1 MSEYKKAGVDI
12 ALAEQVKNK
21 IKLQVASTRTPA
33 VLADVGA
40 FGGMFAFPRD
50 YKEPV
55 LVATTDGVGTK
66 LKVAITAGRLDT
78 VGEDLVNHSVN
89 DLLVQ
94 GAAPLFFMDYQAW
107 GKLDAAA
114 GESLMEGLVRG
125 CKRHNCPLLGGETA
139 EMPGFYAP
147 GEFDLA
153 GFMVGIVERKKI
165 LDGRAITAGDV
176 LIGLAS
182 SGLHTNGY
190 SLARKVLLDS
200 GTFKLDSFLPD
211 YRATLADEL
220 LRVHRSY
227 FHLLH
232 PLILQGKLSG
242 LAHITGGGIPGNLIR
257 ILPSGATAIVDT
269 GAWEVPP
276 IFRLIQKAGEVG
288 KQEMYQVFN
297 MGIGMVCVVPKD
309 KVDDF
314 MRDLKGREEKFWTIG
329 EISTGKHEVV
339 LK

>member
-12 ALAEQVKNK
+12 ALADAVKNK
-21 IKLQVASTRTPA
+21 IKLLVASTRTPA

-40 FGGMFAFPRD
+40 FGGMMSFPKD
-50 YKEPV
+50 YKDPV

-66 LKVAITAGRLDT
+66 LKVAIAAKRLDT

-107 GKLDAAA
+107 GKLDAALA
-114 GESLMEGLVRG
+114 EVLMEGLVRG
-125 CKRHNCPLLGGETA
+125 CKKHNCPLLGGETA
-139 EMPGFYAP
+139 EMPGLYAK

-153 GFMVGIVERKKI
+153 GFMVGIVENAKI
-165 LDGRAITAGDV
+165 LDGRSISPGDV
-176 LIGLAS
+176 LVGLAS

-200 GTFKLDSFLPD
+200 GLYRLDSFLPD
-211 YRATLADEL
+211 NGTTLADEL

-232 PLILQGKLSG
+232 PLILQGKLNG
-242 LAHITGGGIPGNLIR
+242 LAHITGGAIPGNLIR
-257 ILPSGATAIVDT
+257 ILPFEASAVVNTASWD
-269 GAWEVPP
+269 VPP
-276 IFRLIQKAGEVG
+276 IFKMIQKAGEVS
-288 KQEMYQVFN
+288 KEEMYRVFN
-297 MGIGMVCVVPKD
+297 MGVGMVAVVGKD
-309 KVDDF
+309 KLEDVL
-314 MRDLKGREEKFWTIG
+314 RDLKGMNEKFWVVG
-329 EISTGKHEVV
+329 EIVKGKKEVI
-339 LK
+339 LQ

>member
-12 ALAEQVKNK
+12 ALADAVKNK
-21 IKLQVASTRTPA
+21 IKLLVASTRTPA

-40 FGGMFAFPRD
+40 FGGMMTFPKD
-50 YKEPV
+50 FKEPV
-55 LVATTDGVGTK
+55 LVASTDGVGTK
-66 LKVAITAGRLDT
+66 LKVAIAARRLDT

-107 GKLDAAA
+107 GKLDASAA
-114 GESLMEGLVRG
+114 EVLMEGLVRG
-125 CKRHNCPLLGGETA
+125 CKKHNCPLLGGETA
-139 EMPGFYAP
+139 EMPGFYAE

-153 GFMVGIVERKKI
+153 GFMVGVVEKAKI
-165 LDGRAITAGDV
+165 LDGRTITPEDV

-190 SLARKVLLDS
+190 SLARRVLLDS
-200 GTFKLDSFLPD
+200 GLYRLDSFLPD
-211 YRATLADEL
+211 NGTTLADEL

-232 PLILQGKLSG
+232 PLILQGKLNG
-242 LAHITGGGIPGNLIR
+242 LAHITGGGIPGNLVR
-257 ILPSGATAIVDT
+257 ILPYETSAAVNSS
-269 GAWEVPP
+269 AWKVPP
-276 IFRLIQKAGEVG
+276 IFSLIQKAGEINRD
-288 KQEMYQVFN
+288 EMYQVFN
-297 MGIGMVCVVPKD
+297 MGIGMIAVVGKD
-309 KVDDF
+309 KLEDVL
-314 MRDLKGREEKFWTIG
+314 RDLKGMNEKFWVIG
-329 EISTGKHEVV
+329 EITTGKKEVI

>member
-12 ALAEQVKNK
+12 ALADAVKNK
-21 IKLQVASTRTPA
+21 IKLLVASTRTPA

-40 FGGMFAFPRD
+40 FGGMMTFPKD
-50 YKEPV
+50 FKEPV
-55 LVATTDGVGTK
+55 LVASTDGVGTK
-66 LKVAITAGRLDT
+66 LKVAIAARRLDT

-107 GKLDAAA
+107 GKLDASAA
-114 GESLMEGLVRG
+114 EVLMEGLVRG
-125 CKRHNCPLLGGETA
+125 CKKHNCPLLGGETA
-139 EMPGFYAP
+139 EMPGFYAD

-153 GFMVGIVERKKI
+153 GFMVGVVEKNKI
-165 LDGRAITAGDV
+165 LDGRSITPGDI

-200 GTFKLDSFLPD
+200 GLYRLDSFLPD
-211 YRATLADEL
+211 NGTTLADEL

-232 PLILQGKLSG
+232 PLILQGKLNG
-242 LAHITGGGIPGNLIR
+242 LAHITGGGIPGNLVR
-257 ILPSGATAIVDT
+257 ILPFETSAVVSAST
-269 GAWEVPP
+269 WEVPP
-276 IFRLIQKAGEVG
+276 IFSLIQKAGEVS
-288 KQEMYQVFN
+288 KEEMHQVFN
-297 MGIGMVCVVPKD
+297 MGIGMIAVVAKD
-309 KVDDF
+309 KLEDVL
-314 MRDLKGREEKFWTIG
+314 RDLKGMNEKFWVIG
-329 EISTGKHEVV
+329 EITAGKKEVV
-339 LK
+339 LQ

>member
-1 MSEYKKAGVDI
+1 MNEYKKAGVDI
-12 ALAEQVKNK
+12 DLADRVKNK

-40 FGGMFAFPRD
+40 FGGMLALPKDFKD
-50 YKEPV
+50 PV
-55 LVATTDGVGTK
+55 LVASTDGVGTK
-66 LKVAITAGRLDT
+66 LKVAIAARRLDT

-107 GKLDAAA
+107 GKLDASAA
-114 GESLMEGLVRG
+114 EVLMEGLVRG
-125 CKRHNCPLLGGETA
+125 CKKHNCPLLGGETA
-139 EMPGFYAP
+139 EMPGFYAE

-153 GFMVGIVERKKI
+153 GFMVGIVEKSKI
-165 LDGRAITAGDV
+165 LDGRAITPGDV

-190 SLARKVLLDS
+190 SLARKVLLES
-200 GTFKLDSFLPD
+200 GLYRLDSFLPD
-211 YRATLADEL
+211 NGTTLADEL

-242 LAHITGGGIPGNLIR
+242 LAHITGGGIPGNLVR
-257 ILPSGATAIVDT
+257 ILPYESSAVVNTS
-269 GAWEVPP
+269 AWEVPP
-276 IFRLIQKAGEVG
+276 IFKLIQKAGEVG
-288 KQEMYQVFN
+288 REEMYRVFN
-297 MGIGMVCVVPKD
+297 MGVGMIAVVAKE
-309 KVDDF
+309 KIDDVV
-314 MRDLKGREEKFWTIG
+314 RDLKGMEEKFWLIG
-329 EISTGKHEVV
+329 EIAAGKREVV
-339 LK
+339 LQ

>member
-12 ALAEQVKNK
+12 ALAEAVKNK

-40 FGGMFAFPRD
+40 FGGMLAFPKG
-50 YKEPV
+50 YKDPV

-66 LKVAITAGRLDT
+66 LKVAIAAGRLDT

-107 GKLDAAA
+107 GKLDSAAA
-114 GESLMEGLVRG
+114 ESLMEGLVRG
-125 CKRHNCPLLGGETA
+125 CQRHNCPLLGGETA

-153 GFMVGIVERKKI
+153 GFMVGIAEKSKI
-165 LDGRAITAGDV
+165 IDGRGISAGDV
-176 LIGLAS
+176 LIGIAS

-200 GTFKLDSFLPD
+200 GALRLDSFLPD
-211 YRATLADEL
+211 SGTTLADEL
-220 LRVHRSY
+220 LRVHRTY

-257 ILPSGATAIVDT
+257 ILPSDATATVDT
-269 GAWEVPP
+269 SAWEVPP
-276 IFRLIQKAGEVG
+276 IFRLIQKAGEISRE
-288 KQEMYQVFN
+288 EMYQVFN
-297 MGIGMVCVVPKD
+297 MGIGMVCVVAKD
-309 KVDDF
+309 KTEEVV
-314 MRDLKGREEKFWTIG
+314 RDLKGREEKFWIIG
-329 EISTGKHEVV
+329 EISSGKREVI

>member
-12 ALAEQVKNK
+12 ALADQVKNK
-21 IKLQVASTRTPA
+21 IKLLVASTRTPA

-40 FGGMFAFPRD
+40 FGGMMSFPKNFKD
-50 YKEPV
+50 PV
-55 LVATTDGVGTK
+55 LVASTDGVGTK
-66 LKVAITAGRLDT
+66 LKVAIAAKRLDT

-107 GKLDAAA
+107 GKLDASAA
-114 GESLMEGLVRG
+114 EVLMEGLVRG
-125 CKRHNCPLLGGETA
+125 CKKHNCPLLGGETA
-139 EMPGFYAP
+139 EMPGFYAD

-153 GFMVGIVERKKI
+153 GFMVGVVEKSKI
-165 LDGRAITAGDV
+165 LDGRNVTPGDV

-200 GTFKLDSFLPD
+200 GLYRLDSFLPD
-211 YRATLADEL
+211 SGTTLADEL

-232 PLILQGKLSG
+232 PLVLQGKLNG
-242 LAHITGGGIPGNLIR
+242 LAHITGGGIPGNLVR
-257 ILPSGATAIVDT
+257 VLPYETSAVVNSS
-269 GAWEVPP
+269 AWEAPP
-276 IFRLIQKAGEVG
+276 IFSLIQKAGEVS
-288 KQEMYQVFN
+288 KEEMHQVFN
-297 MGIGMVCVVPKD
+297 MGIGMIAVVAKD
-309 KVDDF
+309 KLEDAL
-314 MRDLKGREEKFWTIG
+314 RDLKGMNEKFWVIG
-329 EISTGKHEVV
+329 EITVGKKEVT
-339 LK
+339 LQ

>member
-12 ALAEQVKNK
+12 TLADQVKNK
-21 IKLQVASTRTPA
+21 IKLLVASTRTPA

-40 FGGMFAFPRD
+40 FGGMMSFPKD
-50 YKEPV
+50 FKDPI

-66 LKVAITAGRLDT
+66 LKVALAARRLDT

-107 GKLDAAA
+107 GKLDASAA
-114 GESLMEGLVRG
+114 EVLMEGLVRG
-125 CKRHNCPLLGGETA
+125 CKKHNCPLLGGETA
-139 EMPGFYAP
+139 EMPGFYAE

-153 GFMVGIVERKKI
+153 GFMVGTVEKSKI
-165 LDGRAITAGDV
+165 LDGRNITPGDV
-176 LIGLAS
+176 LVGFAS

-200 GTFKLDSFLPD
+200 GLYRLDSFLPD
-211 YRATLADEL
+211 NGTTLADEL

-227 FHLLH
+227 FHLLR

-242 LAHITGGGIPGNLIR
+242 LAHITGGGIPGNLVR
-257 ILPSGATAIVDT
+257 VLPYETSAVVNTSS
-269 GAWEVPP
+269 WEVPP
-276 IFRLIQKAGEVG
+276 IFSLIQKAGEVG
-288 KQEMYQVFN
+288 KEEMHQVFN
-297 MGIGMVCVVPKD
+297 MGIGMIAFVPKD
-309 KVDDF
+309 KLEDVL
-314 MRDLKGREEKFWTIG
+314 RDLKGMNEKFWIIG
-329 EISTGKHEVV
+329 EITAGRKEVV
-339 LK
+339 LQ